1 MQPPRQ
7 QPTRLPHPWDSPGK
21 KAGVG
26 CHFLLRCMKVKSES
40 EVAQSCPT
48 SSDPMVNAL
57 GSSQPRNLN
66 HISYVSCIG
75 RRVLYHFCHL
85 SVEGQLSSDTDLQA
99 GLACGG
105 EFSLGAVT
113 QREAMRGTNWAEVGS
128 PLQYSC
134 LENPMEN
141 PW

>member
-1 MQPPRQ
+1 MSDSVQPYGPDG
-7 QPTRLPHPWDSPGK
+7 LPG
-21 KAGVG
+21 
-26 CHFLLRCMKVKSES
+26 
-40 EVAQSCPT
+40 
-48 SSDPMVNAL
+48 SSIHEILQARILEWISMPSAR

-128 PLQYSC
+128 ALQYSC